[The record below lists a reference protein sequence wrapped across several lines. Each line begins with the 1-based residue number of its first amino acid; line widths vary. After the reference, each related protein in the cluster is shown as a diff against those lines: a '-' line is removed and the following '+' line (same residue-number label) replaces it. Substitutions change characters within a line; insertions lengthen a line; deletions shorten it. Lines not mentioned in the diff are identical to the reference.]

1 MTGTHGSNPARFSQ
15 QSGLRCSRRDF
26 RPTIRPSL
34 LLELLLASF
43 LPCVIEVRQLSPIGP
58 GINPDRAVGAKGDDF
73 AGCQRRDLFDF
84 PGPMNLRWVG
94 LRHHGSV

>member
-1 MTGTHGSNPARFSQ
+1 MVGRK
-15 QSGLRCSRRDF
+15 SRRKQRIPPHERAEIF
-26 RPTIRPSL
+26 ALP
-34 LLELLLASF
+34 F
-43 LPCVIEVRQLSPIGP
+43 VPCVVKVRQLSPIAP

-94 LRHHGSV
+94 VRHHGSV